1 MKTYD
6 VNQNNYAAVARELQ
20 LSDQCAAAL
29 KQVID
34 DDGAETMIRHNF
46 SVPGFDDDGY
56 MIVLAAG
63 PAFVSFGGDEV
74 IGEWYP
80 DLDMAR
86 LDDEDKDGQVWWVT
100 PNGSI
105 WAMPHDRFPCHQ
117 AF

>member
-1 MKTYD
+1 VTQENYD
-6 VNQNNYAAVARELQ
+6 NVVRELQ

-34 DDGAETMIRHNF
+34 DDGAEIIIRYDF
-46 SVPGFDDDGY
+46 PVPGFDDDGY
-56 MIVLAAG
+56 MVILDGGTV
-63 PAFVSFGGDEV
+63 FVNFGGDEV

-86 LDDEDKDGQVWWVT
+86 LDDEDKDGQVWWVA